1 MLTYVTYK
9 LTIDAY
15 NLRCTCLRIT
25 HYLNKGKNSML
36 KKYKKI
42 ALGLF
47 IVGLSNTAVSADT
60 LFTNVNV
67 FNGTDNKLY
76 EGCSVLVEKNLIKEW
91 CSKSDKAEKDTIV
104 IDGQGKTLMP
114 GLIDSHTHMNVME
127 SGGLKEWEASTWE
140 RIGALAA
147 ATAQDMFYEGF
158 TTIRD
163 MGGMSSGLKNTIDQG
178 FIEGP
183 RIYPSGSY
191 ISQTA
196 GHGDLTLP
204 SQQLNPENSN
214 VVKLGI
220 TSIVDGEDEVR
231 KATRRN
237 LAGGA
242 SQIKIMMGGGIS
254 SEKGPLFAS
263 QFSDAEVMAIIEEA
277 EARQTYVATHIYQ
290 PHHIIRALN
299 LGVKSIEHGQFID
312 EEGMKL
318 LIKKGAFIAPF
329 TASLS
334 GTELAKHPVYG
345 KPGSPQ
351 NQKSLEFIENSKNFV
366 GLVKK
371 YKPNLVFAGDVV
383 FLPGENARRQ
393 RDFEKY
399 QFTQLFGNFEGL
411 KGLTST
417 PGKLA
422 QMTGGSNPY
431 PHKLGVIEKGAY
443 ADILIVEGNP
453 LEDISAIGAKSVF
466 FDAKARSKHID
477 SIKLIMK
484 DGKVYKNTL

>member
-1 MLTYVTYK
+1 MIK
-9 LTIDAY
+9 KH
-15 NLRCTCLRIT
+15 T
-25 HYLNKGKNSML
+25 HL
-36 KKYKKI
+36 
-42 ALGLF
+42 AFGLLLAS
-47 IVGLSNTAVSADT
+47 LSSFAVSADT
-60 LFTNVNV
+60 LIVNVNV

-76 EGCSVLVEKNLIKEW
+76 EGCNVLIEKNLIKNW
-91 CSKSDKAEKDTIV
+91 CSQSTQSGKDTLA

-114 GLIDSHTHMNVME
+114 GLIDSHSHMNVME
-127 SGGLKEWEASTWE
+127 PGGLKEWEASTWE

-163 MGGMSSGLKNTIDQG
+163 MGGMSTGLKKTIDQG
-178 FIEGP
+178 YIEGP
-183 RIYPSGSY
+183 RIYPSGAY
-191 ISQTA
+191 ISQTS

-231 KATRRN
+231 KAVRRN
-237 LAGGA
+237 FAGGA

-254 SEKGPLFAS
+254 SEKGPLFAP
-263 QFSDAEVMAIIEEA
+263 QFTDAEVIAVVEEA
-277 EARQTYVATHIYQ
+277 AARESYVATHIYQ

-318 LIKKGAFIAPF
+318 LVKKGGYIAPF
-329 TASLS
+329 TAALS
-334 GTELAKHPVYG
+334 PEVFKHPVYG
-345 KPGSPQ
+345 KEGSPQ
-351 NQKSLEFIENSKNFV
+351 YKKSKEFQRDSKNFSD
-366 GLVKK
+366 LVKK
-371 YKPNLVFAGDVV
+371 YEPNLVFAGDVV

-399 QFTQLFGNFEGL
+399 YFTKLFGKFAGL
-411 KGLTST
+411 KGMTST

-431 PHKLGVIEKGAY
+431 PHKLGVIENNAY
-443 ADILIVEGNP
+443 ADILIVDGNP
-453 LEDISAIGAKSVF
+453 LEDISVIGAKSVLF
-466 FDAKARSKHID
+466 SAPARSKHID

-484 DGKVYKNTL
+484 DGKIYKNTL